1 MRGWELPERVLRLTL
16 PSHLYGPD
24 DLVHMDL
31 RVATDADAIVGV
43 LALEPTRETPDGT
56 PGLLLHGIHV
66 DPDHQRTG
74 TGRALVAAAHEQVRA
89 EAACGLLV
97 KAQRQARGF
106 FEHLGFRLLPVE
118 DSARDYPYRYWQ
130 PADGF
135 PQS

>member
-24 DLVHMDL
+24 DLAHMDV
-31 RVATDADAIVGV
+31 RVAENAEGITGV

-66 DPDHQRTG
+66 DPEHQG
-74 TGRALVAAAHEQVRA
+74 TGLGRTLVAAALGQVRA
-89 EAACGLLV
+89 EGASGLLV

-106 FEHLGFRLLPVE
+106 FEHLGFRPLPVE
-118 DSARDYPYRYWQ
+118 DPARDYPYRYWL
-130 PADGF
+130 PG
-135 PQS
+135 